1 MVVGRNYVQGLDL
14 LRGICG
20 YVVAVCHYQW
30 LVNKVNYFEYIS
42 ILFVEF
48 FFILSGFVLAPQLI
62 KIIKEKKFIMIF
74 FKRRWLRTIPLY
86 LLSLIIV
93 SIITNNLFNKDF
105 LFYFLFLNKSLPNLL
120 ENDYFAVAWSLAVEE
135 YFYLIFPLVI
145 YLFFNEENFKK
156 KSINFFII
164 LSVIAIFSSFFV
176 DNNFYRTGTFL
187 RIDSI
192 LCGFLLAIFF
202 IETKIKLKFI
212 LTFLIVL
219 ILLYYYFYKF
229 KLYSS
234 DIFYVKILFLYLIK
248 VISVFIL
255 LLFYK
260 INLGLYFNKIFQL
273 FANQTYSIYLLHLPL
288 IYIINSQKDLNLN
301 LFQYCLLLFIISTLV
316 YYLFEKPILSIR
328 PKYEKD

>member
-1 MVVGRNYVQGLDL
+1 MVANY
-14 LRGICG
+14 
-20 YVVAVCHYQW
+20 
-30 LVNKVNYFEYIS
+30 S
-42 ILFVEF
+42 IVSSF
-48 FFILSGFVLAPQLI
+48 
-62 KIIKEKKFIMIF
+62 
-74 FKRRWLRTIPLY
+74 
-86 LLSLIIV
+86 SLIIV

-145 YLFFNEENFKK
+145 YLFFNDENYKK

-164 LSVIAIFSSFFV
+164 LSAIAIFSSFFV

-219 ILLYYYFYKF
+219 FLLYYYFYKF

-248 VISVFIL
+248 VISIFIL

-260 INLGLYFNKIFQL
+260 INLGLYFTKVFQL

-288 IYIINSQKDLNLN
+288 IYIINSQKHLDLN

-316 YYLFEKPILSIR
+316 YYLFEKPILSLR